1 MDLISTAGIVVPS
14 GILILTL
21 FGIGL
26 IVARLYKRTEK
37 DRAYVRTGLG
47 GQRVVL
53 DGGAVILPV
62 FHSLAW
68 VNLQTLRLDVSRAAA
83 DALITKDR
91 MRADIGVEFYVRV
104 KPDTQSIALAAQTLG
119 ARTND
124 ARQLRELVEAKFVD
138 ALRSVA
144 ATMTLADLQ
153 EKRSDFVRAVQTT
166 VASDLEFN
174 GLELESVSLTKLD
187 QTDTQYFNPNN
198 TFDAEGLTALTQI
211 VEARRRQRNEIVR
224 ATEVA
229 IAEQDLEARKKT
241 LAIDQAKREA
251 ELNQER
257 DIINKTAETRAA
269 AAEREAQARRA
280 EQEARLGADQAIAER
295 AAEAKRV
302 QDQAEIASAL
312 AIRERK
318 IEADRTGETLEIAK
332 LRDIEI
338 ANQERAIAVAEK
350 SRAESEALA
359 IAEEARAKAKTASE
373 GVDTAQ
379 AVAIAERERQIA
391 VIAARRDAEQEA
403 TQVVVAAEAERQAA
417 EDRAEALRTAANAD
431 ADAAK
436 IRAEAQ
442 ARTYA
447 VEADGQRA
455 LNESRNVL
463 SQAMIDLE
471 VMRERLKI
479 IPAALAETVKP
490 LEKIGDVKIIDMG
503 GGMGR
508 PVAGGVGAAAP
519 ADGLLGSLLAYRAQ
533 APMIDKL
540 LAEAGFANAGNPLQ
554 SLMDTA
560 SGAGAK
566 EPRVIAS
573 DDVDPKIA
581 PRSKD

>member
-1 MDLISTAGIVVPS
+1 MDLTPIVGIAVPS
-14 GILILTL
+14 GIFIFAL

-26 IVARLYKRTEK
+26 IIARLYKRTEK

-47 GQRVVL
+47 GQSVVL
-53 DGGAVILPV
+53 DGGSIILPV

-104 KPDTQSIALAAQTLG
+104 KPDIQSIALAAQTLG

-198 TFDAEGLTALTQI
+198 SFDAEGLTALTQI

-257 DIINKTAETRAA
+257 DITNKTAETRAA
-269 AAEREAQARRA
+269 AALQEAQARRA
-280 EQEARLGADQAIAER
+280 EQEAKLAADQSIAER
-295 AAEAKRV
+295 AATARQIQE
-302 QDQAEIASAL
+302 QADIASAL
-312 AIRERK
+312 AVRQRK
-318 IEADRTGETLEIAK
+318 IEADREAETLEIAK
-332 LRDIEI
+332 SRDVEL
-338 ANQERAIAVAEK
+338 ADQDRAIAIADRSK
-350 SRAESEALA
+350 AQSEAQA
-359 IAEEARAKAKTASE
+359 VAEEARAKAKAAEE
-373 GVDTAQ
+373 GVQTAQ
-379 AVAIAERERQIA
+379 AVAVAERERQIA

-403 TQVVVAAEAERQAA
+403 TQIVVAAEAERKSA
-417 EDRAEALRTAANAD
+417 EDRAEALRTAALAD

-436 IRAEAQ
+436 VRAEAQ
-442 ARTYA
+442 AKTYA

-455 LNESRNVL
+455 INEARNVL
-463 SQAMIDLE
+463 SQALIDMEL
-471 VMRERLKI
+471 MRERLKV
-479 IPAALAETVKP
+479 IPAALAESVKP
-490 LEKIGDVKIIDMG
+490 LEKIGEVKIIDMG
-503 GGMGR
+503 GGVGR
-508 PVAGGVGAAAP
+508 GGGGEGKGDGGP
-519 ADGLLGSLLAYRAQ
+519 SDGLLGALLSYRAQ

-540 LAEAGFANAGNPLQ
+540 LAEAGFGNGGNPVQ
-554 SLMDTA
+554 SLLGAADTA
-560 SGAGAK
+560 PQPPTAPMTP
-566 EPRVIAS
+566 PR
-573 DDVDPKIA
+573 
-581 PRSKD
+581 KD

>member
-1 MDLISTAGIVVPS
+1 MTSTVGIVAPAGV
-14 GILILTL
+14 ILLTL
-21 FGIGL
+21 LGIGL
-26 IVARLYKRTEK
+26 VIARLYKRAEK
-37 DRAYVRTGLG
+37 DRSYVRTGLG

-53 DGGAVILPV
+53 DGGALILPV

-104 KPDTQSIALAAQTLG
+104 KPDAQSIALAAQTLG

-144 ATMTLADLQ
+144 ATMSLADLQ
-153 EKRSDFVRAVQTT
+153 EKRSEFVRAVQTT

-187 QTDTQYFNPNN
+187 QTDTQFFNPNN

-211 VEARRRQRNEIVR
+211 VEARRRQRNEIIR

-229 IAEQDLEARKKT
+229 IAQQDLEARKQT

-280 EQEARLGADQAIAER
+280 EEEARLGADQAISER
-295 AAEAKRV
+295 AADAKRV

-312 AIRERK
+312 AVRQRK
-318 IEADRTGETLEIAK
+318 IEADRTAETQEIAK
-332 LRDIEI
+332 ARDIQL

-350 SRAESEALA
+350 SKAESEAQA
-359 IAEEARAKAKTASE
+359 IAEEARAKAKAATE

-417 EDRAEALRTAANAD
+417 EDRAAALRTAANAD

-490 LEKIGDVKIIDMG
+490 LEKIGEVKIIDMG
-503 GGMGR
+503 GMGR
-508 PVAGGVGAAAP
+508 VGGGAAEGTGTS
-519 ADGLLGSLLAYRAQ
+519 DGLLGALLAYRAQ

-540 LAEAGFANAGNPLQ
+540 LAEAGFANAANPLQ
-554 SLMDTA
+554 SLLNTA
-560 SGAGAK
+560 SGGAAATPPAA
-566 EPRVIAS
+566 ESGATPTV
-573 DDVDPKIA
+573 VP
-581 PRSKD
+581 PQKD

>member
-1 MDLISTAGIVVPS
+1 MDLTTIVGIGAPVGIV
-14 GILILTL
+14 LLTML
-21 FGIGL
+21 GIGL
-26 IVARLYKRTEK
+26 VLSRLYRRAEK
-37 DRAYVRTGLG
+37 DRSYVRTGLG

-53 DGGAVILPV
+53 DGGALILPV

-104 KPDTQSIALAAQTLG
+104 KPDEQSIALAAQTLG

-124 ARQLRELVEAKFVD
+124 AKQLRELVEAKFVD

-144 ATMTLADLQ
+144 ATMSLADLQ
-153 EKRSDFVRAVQTT
+153 EKRSEFVRAVQTT

-174 GLELESVSLTKLD
+174 GLELESVSLTRLD
-187 QTDTQYFNPNN
+187 QTDTQFFNPNN
-198 TFDAEGLTALTQI
+198 AFDAEGLTALTQI
-211 VEARRRQRNEIVR
+211 VEARRRQRNEIIR

-229 IAEQDLEARKKT
+229 IAQQDLEARKQT

-257 DIINKTAETRAA
+257 DITNKTAETRAA

-280 EQEARLGADQAIAER
+280 EEEARLGADQAIAER
-295 AAEAKRV
+295 AADAKRA
-302 QDQAEIASAL
+302 QDQAEIAAAL
-312 AIRERK
+312 AVRQRK
-318 IEADRTGETLEIAK
+318 IEADRTAETQEVAK
-332 LRDIEI
+332 ARDIEL

-350 SRAESEALA
+350 SKAEFEAQA
-359 IAEEARAKAKTASE
+359 IAEEARAKAKAAAE
-373 GVDTAQ
+373 GVGTAQ

-417 EDRAEALRTAANAD
+417 EDRAEALRTSATAD

-455 LNESRNVL
+455 LNEARNML

-471 VMRERLKI
+471 VTRERLKM
-479 IPAALAETVKP
+479 IPAALAETVRP
-490 LEKIGDVKIIDMG
+490 LEKIGEVKIIDMG
-503 GGMGR
+503 GMGR
-508 PVAGGVGAAAP
+508 TGGGGADGAGP
-519 ADGLLGSLLAYRAQ
+519 SDGLLGALLAYRAQ

-540 LAEAGFANAGNPLQ
+540 LAEAGFVGSGNLAQTLLSPTSGVDAKSPPAGTNTG
-554 SLMDTA
+554 ST
-560 SGAGAK
+560 S
-566 EPRVIAS
+566 EPPS
-573 DDVDPKIA
+573 TD
-581 PRSKD
+581 